1 MIINIVCNDSGVCDF
16 EDKKLL
22 TESFKVTDFFA
33 FLTNLRRLCLL
44 RILDGAITRQEVK
57 FVTVSTT
64 YLNCEKPKVTTTG
77 VDPYNWTLPSSV
89 VSRLFCLADEGAVE
103 LYQSVLSADQLFR
116 SCLQSLNYEK

>member
-1 MIINIVCNDSGVCDF
+1 MIINIVCNDTGVCDF

-33 FLTNLRRLCLL
+33 FLTALRRTCVSS
-44 RILDGAITRQEVK
+44 ILDGAITRQEVK

-77 VDPYNWTLPSSV
+77 LDPYNWTLPSSV
-89 VSRLFCLADEGAVE
+89 VSRLFCLADEGAVD
-103 LYQSVLSADQLFR
+103 LSQVALPADQLFR
-116 SCLQSLNYEK
+116 NCLQSLNYEK